1 MSPSQKEL
9 RADRVERGLIE
20 RILNGTYPSGSEL
33 PGERLLCKEFGVARP
48 ALREALQRMSRDG
61 WLVIQHGKATR
72 VVDMAQDGTL
82 SILTGI
88 LKADTRFF
96 GSFVP
101 DALEMWAL
109 VAPYYTAWAIQNHSE
124 KIAEMIAS
132 FKDIE
137 DRSEQTVL
145 AMWRLH
151 RYMIELGGNIV
162 YLLTFNSFNE
172 FYRKLSLY
180 YYRGADRRAGAHQFW
195 DALHEAAIKND
206 VAGAAVL
213 VREYILTI
221 LTDWKAAFDEAPI
234 DVG

>member
-33 PGERLLCKEFGVARP
+33 PGERVLCKEFGVARP

-61 WLVIQHGKATR
+61 WLDIQQGKATR
-72 VVDMAQDGTL
+72 VVDLAQDGTL

-88 LKADTRFF
+88 LKADSRFF

-109 VAPYYTAWAIQNHSE
+109 VAPFYTAWAIQNHAE
-124 KIAEMIAS
+124 KIAEMIEGFS
-132 FKDIE
+132 EIE
-137 DRSEQTVL
+137 DRSEQTVM
-145 AMWRLH
+145 AMWKLH
-151 RYMIELGGNIV
+151 RYMIELGGNVV

-180 YYRGADRRAGAHQFW
+180 YYRSAERRAGAHQFW
-195 DALHEAAIKND
+195 KALHTAATGGD

-213 VREYILTI
+213 VREYIMTI
-221 LTDWKAAFDEAPI
+221 DHDWKATFEETPEI
-234 DVG
+234 G